1 MYSIKHN
8 TKVEASIEDTF
19 AWHEHEG
26 SFRRL
31 MPPWLVAEEIRADK
45 TLQEGSQRIFRF
57 PLNPLLP
64 LKMKWIAEH
73 TEYNPPK
80 RFSEIMVKGP
90 FWYWKHNHDFK
101 FNNGI
106 TTITDDVTYQVPF
119 GRLGNF
125 VDNIL
130 GGLLVKNELKR
141 MFKSRE
147 IRLQRDIKI
156 HSQYYH
162 IPRKRV
168 LIAGS
173 SGLIGTQLVAF
184 FDTGGHDVWRLVRRP
199 IKEGHKEI
207 QWNPETGELD
217 GDSIEGFDIVI
228 HLGGEG
234 IGDKR
239 WSIKRKKQIVDS
251 RRLST
256 TLLSDTLSRLK
267 SKPDVLIVA
276 SAIGFYGSRDD
287 EELTE
292 ESKQGEGFLTDTVIS
307 WESFADSA
315 KEAGIRVVNTRNGI
329 VLSGAGGALGRM
341 LLPWKIGGG
350 GPIGGGKQWMSW
362 ISMDDEIYAIH
373 HLAMNPNSEGIYN
386 MTSPNPSRQKSF
398 AKILGKVLR
407 RPAIAPIPKFSMRLL
422 FGELAD
428 PLLIEGQRVI
438 PKRLLESGYSF
449 VHTDLESALRDSL
462 GIWKDL

>member
-8 TKVEASIEDTF
+8 TEVEAGIEDTF

-156 HSQYYH
+156 HSQYKH
-162 IPRKRV
+162 VPRKRV

-173 SGLIGTQLVAF
+173 SGLIGTQLVAV

-199 IKEGHKEI
+199 IKEGQKEI

-217 GDSIEGFDIVI
+217 GDSIEGFNIVI

-234 IGDKR
+234 IGD
-239 WSIKRKKQIVDS
+239 
-251 RRLST
+251 
-256 TLLSDTLSRLK
+256 
-267 SKPDVLIVA
+267 
-276 SAIGFYGSRDD
+276 
-287 EELTE
+287 
-292 ESKQGEGFLTDTVIS
+292 
-307 WESFADSA
+307 
-315 KEAGIRVVNTRNGI
+315 
-329 VLSGAGGALGRM
+329 
-341 LLPWKIGGG
+341 
-350 GPIGGGKQWMSW
+350 
-362 ISMDDEIYAIH
+362 
-373 HLAMNPNSEGIYN
+373 
-386 MTSPNPSRQKSF
+386 
-398 AKILGKVLR
+398 
-407 RPAIAPIPKFSMRLL
+407 
-422 FGELAD
+422 
-428 PLLIEGQRVI
+428 
-438 PKRLLESGYSF
+438 
-449 VHTDLESALRDSL
+449 
-462 GIWKDL
+462 

>member
-1 MYSIKHN
+1 M
-8 TKVEASIEDTF
+8 
-19 AWHEHEG
+19 
-26 SFRRL
+26 
-31 MPPWLVAEEIRADK
+31 
-45 TLQEGSQRIFRF
+45 
-57 PLNPLLP
+57 
-64 LKMKWIAEH
+64 
-73 TEYNPPK
+73 
-80 RFSEIMVKGP
+80 
-90 FWYWKHNHDFK
+90 
-101 FNNGI
+101 
-106 TTITDDVTYQVPF
+106 TYQVPF

-156 HSQYYH
+156 HSQYNH

-199 IKEGHKEI
+199 IKEGQKEI
-207 QWNPETGELD
+207 QWNPESGELD

-256 TLLSDTLSRLK
+256 ILLSDTLSRLK

-287 EELTE
+287 
-292 ESKQGEGFLTDTVIS
+292 DC
-307 WESFADSA
+307 
-315 KEAGIRVVNTRNGI
+315 
-329 VLSGAGGALGRM
+329 
-341 LLPWKIGGG
+341 LL
-350 GPIGGGKQWMSW
+350 
-362 ISMDDEIYAIH
+362 Y
-373 HLAMNPNSEGIYN
+373 
-386 MTSPNPSRQKSF
+386 TSPSP
-398 AKILGKVLR
+398 
-407 RPAIAPIPKFSMRLL
+407 
-422 FGELAD
+422 
-428 PLLIEGQRVI
+428 
-438 PKRLLESGYSF
+438 
-449 VHTDLESALRDSL
+449 RDR
-462 GIWKDL
+462 G